1 MCLSQ
6 ALLHGSE
13 RELVTLVNLP
23 PSHVGCQ
30 TELLMSTIFDG
41 GCAVLISIFDPLRS
55 MRAIA
60 DYKVTAIGQI
70 PAMFQFEWRLK
81 EFDTFDCP
89 ALNLRP
95 TADSRFLPA
104 FMEKMAQMAPNVG
117 TGLGLTEAAGFCTY
131 LRAAERRRPLSAR
144 KAWVLICR
152 CIR

>member
-6 ALLHGSE
+6 LLLHGSE

-81 EFDTFDCP
+81 EFDSFDFSSLEF
-89 ALNLRP
+89 A
-95 TADSRFLPA
+95 AYGGQQVSPA
-104 FMEKMAQMAPNVG
+104 FIEKMAQMAPNVG
-117 TGLGLTEAAGFCTY
+117 TGLGLTER
-131 LRAAERRRPLSAR
+131 LDSAPIFAPPASAPMSACQ
-144 KAWVLICR
+144 AWASTRR